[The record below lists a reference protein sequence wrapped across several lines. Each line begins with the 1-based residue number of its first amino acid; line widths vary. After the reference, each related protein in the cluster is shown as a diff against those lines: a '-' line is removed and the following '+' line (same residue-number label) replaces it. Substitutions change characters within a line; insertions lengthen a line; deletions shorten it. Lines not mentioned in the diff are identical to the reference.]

1 MYEPL
6 FCECCGQSI
15 AELRKEIE
23 ENGVSVV
30 SGSKQLKCGKHFLTC
45 GKHYLTESGEVY
57 SYSIYMDYCSDCGAK
72 LEYEDYKLIHE
83 SHPWGSTTVTET
95 LIDGYRCHA
104 CGYETEV

>member
-6 FCECCGQSI
+6 YCECCGKSI

-23 ENGVSVV
+23 ENGVLVKE
-30 SGSKQLKCGKHFLTC
+30 GSKQLKCGKHFLT
-45 GKHYLTESGEVY
+45 ESDEVY

-72 LEYEDYKLIHE
+72 LQYEDYKLIHE
-83 SHPWGSTTVTET
+83 SHPWGSTTATET
-95 LIDGYRCHA
+95 LIVGYKCHA

>member
-23 ENGVSVV
+23 ENGIPVV
-30 SGSKQLKCGKHFLTC
+30 EGGKQLKCGKHFLTER
-45 GKHYLTESGEVY
+45 GDVDTTS
-57 SYSIYMDYCSDCGAK
+57 SYMDYCSDCGTK
-72 LEYEDYKLIHE
+72 LEYEDYKLIYE
-83 SHPWGSTTVTET
+83 SHPWGSTTATET
-95 LIDGYRCHA
+95 LIDGYKCHA

>member
-23 ENGVSVV
+23 ENGILVRE
-30 SGSKQLKCGKHFLTC
+30 GSKQLKYGKHFLT
-45 GKHYLTESGEVY
+45 GSGEVH
-57 SYSIYMDYCSDCGAK
+57 SYNIYLDYCSDCGAK
-72 LEYEDYKLIHE
+72 LEYEDCKLIHE
-83 SHPWGSTTVTET
+83 SHPWGSTTATET
-95 LIDGYRCHA
+95 LIDGYKCHA